1 MKKTFKDIVG
11 NDFVVEFTQHDI
23 SKYDVIFHVTPKTNR
38 KRIEME
44 GLLLNQP
51 QHKSIIETGLL
62 FFSYPVDMN
71 TSDCFRWS
79 DEHYSLIILDAKMLK
94 EDGYEFFDDYF
105 GRSDL
110 SSKRNHLACERNIP
124 AKYIKKVVEF

>member
-1 MKKTFKDIVG
+1 MKKTFKDIAG

-62 FFSYPVDMN
+62 
-71 TSDCFRWS
+71 
-79 DEHYSLIILDAKMLK
+79 
-94 EDGYEFFDDYF
+94 
-105 GRSDL
+105 
-110 SSKRNHLACERNIP
+110 
-124 AKYIKKVVEF
+124 